1 MAVHPLRQRCGG
13 YHEPTFECSYCRWI
27 MQGDLEGLDVAEI
40 LRNYEAT
47 VDRPDPSVESTCPQ
61 CARFREKM
69 DREKMAKVIDKV
81 ANADTGSV
89 NLYDSECE
97 DIASALIKYLTE

>member
-1 MAVHPLRQRCGG
+1 MRKYDLGTCSHGSKPIRCEICHP
-13 YHEPTFECSYCRWI
+13 ET
-27 MQGDLEGLDVAEI
+27 A
-40 LRNYEAT
+40 
-47 VDRPDPSVESTCPQ
+47 DPCPQ